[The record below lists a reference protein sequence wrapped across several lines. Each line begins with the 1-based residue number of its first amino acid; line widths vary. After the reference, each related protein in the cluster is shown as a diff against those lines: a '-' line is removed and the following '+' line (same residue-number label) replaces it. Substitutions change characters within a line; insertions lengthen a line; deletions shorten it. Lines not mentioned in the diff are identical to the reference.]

1 MDLPSTCVSRFTHV
15 STSEFFIYNY
25 PWKAKMTGSKQNF
38 TRKNKIH
45 QHAKRCPPNIWLS
58 SVHNTMCCLLC
69 ATQSNPNQFH
79 LKPTVSQLHTQ
90 EKIVYIHTTE
100 EENLLPIS
108 ILTVLNDVFHRLKRN
123 CLRNNSSKLNNV
135 GNSVYFRLQESFH
148 LEKTQQHLITCEQ
161 LTPIMTSLPSSL
173 SLSLSLYLLHT
184 RKDSVHLERQI
195 DMAVPI

>member
-1 MDLPSTCVSRFTHV
+1 MLPRKSINLFTLCDKYISQNRQFHSHCYEMAISFFPFLQRYVRCMDLPSTCVSRFTHV

-25 PWKAKMTGSKQNF
+25 PWKAKTTGSKQNF

-58 SVHNTMCCLLC
+58 SIYNTMCCLLC

-79 LKPTVSQLHTQ
+79 LKPTVSLLHTQ

-108 ILTVLNDVFHRLKRN
+108 ILTVLNDVLHRLKRN
-123 CLRNNSSKLNNV
+123 RLRNNSSKLNNV
-135 GNSVYFRLQESFH
+135 GNSVYL
-148 LEKTQQHLITCEQ
+148 
-161 LTPIMTSLPSSL
+161 
-173 SLSLSLYLLHT
+173 
-184 RKDSVHLERQI
+184 
-195 DMAVPI
+195 